1 MLVMNGDTEG
11 AGQEG
16 VLFCGQGLQLVHC
29 STGNAEHLQ
38 AFVGVHAPNSNCAVS
53 RPGHDFVFVEL
64 HTVDTVGMPF
74 KIDCGSVLIL
84 PPSVE
89 DFPGPPFAFPVRN
102 SGWCLLGGVA
112 VIS

>member
-1 MLVMNGDTEG
+1 MNGDTEG

-16 VLFCGQGLQLVHC
+16 VLSCREGLQLVHC
-29 STGNAEHLQ
+29 STGNTKHLE
-38 AFVGVHAPNSNCAVS
+38 AFVGVHAPNSDCAVS
-53 RPGHDFVFVEL
+53 RPGHYFVLVEL

-84 PPSVE
+84 PSSIE

-102 SGWCLLGGVA
+102 SGRCLLKRVV
-112 VIS
+112 VID